1 MLAETEEEYYRRGH
15 YERIFPHPRTL
26 NKYKKYFESIRYTNA
41 LTWKFL
47 EEGSVLLD
55 AYYSRDEYANNV

>member
-15 YERIFPHPRTL
+15 FDRIFPNPRTL
-26 NKYKKYFESIRYTNA
+26 NKYKKYFEAIRYSNA
-41 LTWKFL
+41 VTWKFL

-55 AYYSRDEYANNV
+55 AYYTKDEYAHNV